1 MAYCLDGRLDRSL
14 VFHGAENTVVE
25 DSGRQEAQSSK
36 SRHSLDSDSDYRL
49 KV

>member
-25 DSGRQEAQSSK
+25 ASGQAGSTKFKGQA
-36 SRHSLDSDSDYRL
+36 
-49 KV
+49 VT